1 MDCKALSSSRS
12 ASDRSAPI
20 SSSGTGTKAFLVV
33 FGAFGPSTSRK
44 ISCAAETA
52 DEIRSGMV
60 LYVPSPAILK
70 AGAYNLFAEKF
81 SLTKLDVSTHLYL
94 GRSDENGAVS
104 GKAYGIIDV
113 FSFDKKGIAE
123 VSGKIKGRA
132 DVTAK
137 NIPLSSEELAR
148 RLKIKSGGG
157 LHVWGCRAAGKNILL
172 LTEKNF

>member
-1 MDCKALSSSRS
+1 M
-12 ASDRSAPI
+12 
-20 SSSGTGTKAFLVV
+20 
-33 FGAFGPSTSRK
+33 
-44 ISCAAETA
+44 
-52 DEIRSGMV
+52 
-60 LYVPSPAILK
+60 
-70 AGAYNLFAEKF
+70 
-81 SLTKLDVSTHLYL
+81 STHLYL
-94 GRSDENGAVS
+94 ERTDGGVGVSGRLCGIP

-123 VSGKIKGRA
+123 VSDKIKGRA

-172 LTEKNF
+172 LTERLQ